1 MDREGFYH
9 RDGEAVLNEQKT
21 FYYIRNNDDFKKSQ
35 YILRTHLRNH

>member
-21 FYYIRNNDDFKKSQ
+21 LYEIMNISKVSVYTKNESP
-35 YILRTHLRNH
+35 

>member
-21 FYYIRNNDDFKKSQ
+21 LCEIMTISKVSVNTTNTSP
-35 YILRTHLRNH
+35 